1 MIFGSSWSRMGSLI
15 VLGATAA
22 CSSGGTFSGKG
33 DGGHTPAS
41 GGATSSGG
49 SGGDVDGSH
58 SGGTTSSGGATG
70 GASSSTNTGG
80 ASAVVDSGGA
90 DATVDGGASPIDG
103 GTIDAGPVMPI
114 GSDPCSAADVPNEDP
129 DHARPYALGSAFE
142 GCLQTSGDLDYY
154 AFTAPAKPVEGGF
167 VVFKATGVGMKG
179 SLHIEAEAAADNG
192 DVWDVGA
199 ADGTSVF
206 LWFNAKAGA
215 KFFAKVYAAYT
226 LDAATPYTLTIDYT
240 GVPDVHEPNDT
251 RPQATPITLG
261 KAVHGYLFAGY
272 ESSLGITAQDWDDW
286 YEVTLPAGPATFTL
300 GDLASDDSGDLSLYD
315 ATGSSVDGANN
326 TTQGADVTF
335 THTVA
340 TAGDYYVDV
349 KPQYPPASK
358 GSGYTVPAYETQ
370 PYTLTV
376 TAGN

>member
-1 MIFGSSWSRMGSLI
+1 MGSLI

-41 GGATSSGG
+41 GGTLGGGG

-58 SGGTTSSGGATG
+58 SGGATSGGSASGGSSGASTG
-70 GASSSTNTGG
+70 GSSAIVDGG
-80 ASAVVDSGGA
+80 SGP
-90 DATVDGGASPIDG
+90 DATVDGGETPIDG
-103 GTIDAGPVMPI
+103 GTVDAGPVLPI
-114 GSDPCSAADVPNEDP
+114 GRDPCSKADVPNEDP

-142 GCLQTSGDLDYY
+142 GCLQTSDDLDYY

-167 VVFKATGVGMKG
+167 VVIKATGVGMKG
-179 SLHIEAEAAADNG
+179 SLHIEAEAAADDG
-192 DVWDVGA
+192 DIWDVSA
-199 ADGTSVF
+199 PDGTSAFV
-206 LWFNAKAGA
+206 WFNVKAGA
-215 KFFAKVYAAYT
+215 KFFAKINAAYT

-240 GVPDVHEPNDT
+240 GVPDAHEPNDT
-251 RPQATPITLG
+251 RAQATPMTSG

-272 ESSLGITAQDWDDW
+272 ESSLGIAAQDWDDW
-286 YEVTLPAGPATFTL
+286 YKVTLPAGPATFTL
-300 GDLASDDSGDLSLYD
+300 SDLASDDSGDLSLYD

-326 TTQGADVTF
+326 TTFGADVTF
-335 THTVA
+335 THTIA

-358 GSGYTVPAYETQ
+358 GTGYTVPAYETQ

>member
-1 MIFGSSWSRMGSLI
+1 MGSLI

-33 DGGHTPAS
+33 DGGHAPAS
-41 GGATSSGG
+41 GGATGSGG
-49 SGGDVDGSH
+49 SAGDVDGSH
-58 SGGTTSSGGATG
+58 SGGTTSGGSATG
-70 GASSSTNTGG
+70 GSSGSSTGG
-80 ASAVVDSGGA
+80 SS
-90 DATVDGGASPIDG
+90 ATVDDG
-103 GTIDAGPVMPI
+103 GPDATADGGETSPDSGTVDAGPVLPI
-114 GSDPCSAADVPNEDP
+114 GSDPCEKADVPNEDP

-154 AFTAPAKPVEGGF
+154 AFTAPSKPVEGGV

-192 DVWDVGA
+192 DIWDVDA

-215 KFFAKVYAAYT
+215 KFFAKIYAAYT

-240 GVPDVHEPNDT
+240 GVRDVHEPNDT
-251 RPQATPITLG
+251 RAQATPITFG

-272 ESSLGITAQDWDDW
+272 ESSLGIAAQDWDDW
-286 YEVTLPAGPATFTL
+286 YKVTLPAGPTTFTL
-300 GDLASDDSGDLSLYD
+300 SDLASDDSGALSLYD

-326 TTQGADVTF
+326 TAFGADVTF
-335 THTVA
+335 THTIA

-349 KPQYPPASK
+349 NPQYPPASK
-358 GSGYTVPAYETQ
+358 GTGYTVPAYSTK
-370 PYTLTV
+370 PYTFTV
-376 TAGN
+376 TSGN